1 MTAISREI
9 DFHVV
14 AMLLLLVVL
23 VAFLPPLPWLLVVLG
38 VIPQGRILTR
48 AFGDFPKQQRPAG
61 VYLIANEVLVG
72 LAVLSCLAIWY
83 LIRRV

>member
-1 MTAISREI
+1 MAAISKEI

-14 AMLLLLVVL
+14 AMLLLFVVL
-23 VAFLPPLPWLLVVLG
+23 AAFLPSLPWLLIVLG
-38 VIPQGRILTR
+38 IIPQGRILTR

-61 VYLIANEVLVG
+61 VYLIANEILVG
-72 LAVLSCLAIWY
+72 LAVISCLAIWY